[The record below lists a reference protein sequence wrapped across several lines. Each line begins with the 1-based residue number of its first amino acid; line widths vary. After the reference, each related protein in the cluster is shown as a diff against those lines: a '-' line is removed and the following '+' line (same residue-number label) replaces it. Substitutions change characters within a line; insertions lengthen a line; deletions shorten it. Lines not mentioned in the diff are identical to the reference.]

1 MQISKHDAWLF
12 PELRN
17 NGAALYTLFTVGKIC
32 RQNVSFELEKPSL
45 FPPSNR
51 SPALF
56 LQFLLLSCIHLTIFH
71 LTSSLPF
78 LPLFQRWVMSVI
90 LPCLASLSL
99 YMCGCI
105 CHHWGLF
112 WSPISFYIF
121 RSSMYIYGGFSGPL
135 LNDVLAY
142 TPPSCLAFSNPIACA
157 AAGPGVR
164 CHWVSSRCL
173 SWEPKSPEQIVPAA
187 FCTKPTGML
196 SMSSDSNHLCTS
208 F

>member
-90 LPCLASLSL
+90 LPCLASLAL
-99 YMCGCI
+99 HVWVY
-105 CHHWGLF
+105 L
-112 WSPISFYIF
+112 SPLRFILIAYIF
-121 RSSMYIYGGFSGPL
+121 LHLPQFYVHLWRIFR
-135 LNDVLAY
+135 
-142 TPPSCLAFSNPIACA
+142 PSPERCA
-157 AAGPGVR
+157 GLHPSILPGVFEPH
-164 CHWVSSRCL
+164 CVCCCWSWSSL
-173 SWEPKSPEQIVPAA
+173 PLGQQ
-187 FCTKPTGML
+187 
-196 SMSSDSNHLCTS
+196 
-208 F
+208 